1 MPASSSRCA
10 SLGTFAELPPAW
22 RNTVFL
28 LTQLVCVMLLSTILI
43 MQRSSVMVSE
53 LVLVSAVAYAC
64 R

>member
-1 MPASSSRCA
+1 M
-10 SLGTFAELPPAW
+10 
-22 RNTVFL
+22 FL

-53 LVLVSAVAYAC
+53 LVLVFAVAYAC